1 MAMMATAQS
10 DQDPK
15 EHLRE
20 RVRSLDDVLEEVSAE
35 RTLSMFL
42 AWRRGVSIPEIAE
55 TIREEETAVEKV
67 IASYERDE
75 DAESYE
81 EGPRWVAL
89 WPKQD
94 WNPSV

>member
-1 MAMMATAQS
+1 MTVAIVQS
-10 DQDPK
+10 EQDPK
-15 EHLRE
+15 EHLRQ
-20 RVRSLDDVLEEVSAE
+20 RVRCLDDVLEEVSAE

-55 TIREEETAVEKV
+55 TIREEVTAVEKV

-89 WPKQD
+89 WPNQG
-94 WNPSV
+94 WSPTF